1 MLDRSDQIAVA
12 LVPLKAGQDARI
24 RNEGG
29 DQFLRIAED
38 IPRYHKF
45 ALVDLASDTI
55 IRKGG
60 DVIGRLFLAVAAG
73 RHVHTHNLAG
83 STLTK

>member
-1 MLDRSDQIAVA
+1 MLDKSDQIAVA
-12 LVPLKAGQDARI
+12 LIPLKAGQDARI
-24 RNEGG
+24 RTEGG

-60 DVIGRLFLAVAAG
+60 DVIGRLFVAVKAG
-73 RHVHTHNLAG
+73 RHVHTQNLVGA
-83 STLTK
+83 TLNI

>member
-1 MLDRSDQIAVA
+1 MLDMSDQIAVA

-24 RNEGG
+24 RTEGG

-55 IRKGG
+55 IGKGG
-60 DVIGRLFLAVAAG
+60 EVIGRLFVAVEAG
-73 RHVHTHNLAG
+73 RHVHTHNLVGA
-83 STLTK
+83 TAK